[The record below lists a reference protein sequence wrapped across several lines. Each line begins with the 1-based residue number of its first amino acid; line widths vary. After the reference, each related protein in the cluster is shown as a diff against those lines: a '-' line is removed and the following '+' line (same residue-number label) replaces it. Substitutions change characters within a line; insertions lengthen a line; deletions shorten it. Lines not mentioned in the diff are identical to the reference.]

1 MKRCIY
7 CNYELND
14 NEFVCRYCGRPQ
26 QQEYNPYNNMGN
38 NNQSIN
44 DNNINEKKDK
54 NKKNLIIIVIVIILL
69 LSILGFFL
77 LNKKTDKKN
86 NTEEEI
92 VLKTFEGNGFTLEY
106 DDNWTETNLGNNRKA
121 LVYKENNLTVLP
133 VATDKLEESEIKSIS
148 TDEGRKAYY
157 NSWYRAY
164 NKVSEQVHG
173 GSTILEKINDDVYY
187 GYFNIGE
194 SAFEYNAQQFHIIS
208 IMNGIRIVIQ
218 ASSENNYTKYN
229 NKVIELI
236 KTIKIQENNGSNN
249 PINNNGDGKY
259 IGTSEYGFV
268 KVPNEWVRFLDTDGN
283 NSYQYSDSTGTYII
297 SLNAI
302 QTTDGN
308 AYDYINSIYK
318 KLVDQGN
325 IEEII
330 ASETYASIYKA
341 YEISGYYP
349 LLKKYILIW
358 TFEDGL
364 GKTHYI
370 SLEGDSNIKNYIS
383 IIDSFTLNN

>member
-268 KVPNEWVRFLDTDGN
+268 KVAR
-283 NSYQYSDSTGTYII
+283 
-297 SLNAI
+297 
-302 QTTDGN
+302 
-308 AYDYINSIYK
+308 
-318 KLVDQGN
+318 
-325 IEEII
+325 
-330 ASETYASIYKA
+330 
-341 YEISGYYP
+341 
-349 LLKKYILIW
+349 
-358 TFEDGL
+358 
-364 GKTHYI
+364 
-370 SLEGDSNIKNYIS
+370 
-383 IIDSFTLNN
+383 